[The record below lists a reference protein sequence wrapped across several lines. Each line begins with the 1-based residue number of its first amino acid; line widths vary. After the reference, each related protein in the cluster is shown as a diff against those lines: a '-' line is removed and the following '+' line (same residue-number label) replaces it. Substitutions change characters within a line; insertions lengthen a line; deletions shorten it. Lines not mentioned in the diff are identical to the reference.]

1 MLDKKPGRPTK
12 LSPER
17 VRILSECFQNAM
29 TTNIACDYANISRDT
44 FYSWYEKDENFRT
57 QMNYAKAMAAQRLL
71 KKVEEKE
78 PWKLLKNVYR
88 GEYVDDP
95 LIQINVERPLASVPS
110 KSLLE
115 MLNILQIEAESS
127 ENECSQSEKIK
138 HVK

>member
-1 MLDKKPGRPTK
+1 MIYNVNMLNKKQGRPSK
-12 LSPER
+12 LTPTR

-44 FYSWYEKDENFRT
+44 FYSWFEKDEDFRT

-88 GEYVDDP
+88 GEYIDDP
-95 LIQINVERPLASVPS
+95 LIQINMERPLASVPS
-110 KSLLE
+110 QKLLE
-115 MLNILQIEAESS
+115 ILGILETELESS
-127 ENECSQSEKIK
+127 ENENTK
-138 HVK
+138 